1 MTGGSTGGAILF
13 AAIPVTAMLVIE
25 VVLPH
30 WKNRR
35 RDATSRQDEAN
46 QARRDVAFTGEDVDA
61 TARRIESDQTR
72 RDVASTKRWRQ
83 NGHYYQV
90 LHQTAHAGNL
100 ASMDK
105 LGEFA
110 LVRKDFVEAFY
121 WKLMVEL
128 HHGRPSGLPARGVC
142 RAWQAAGCPEA
153 KTDEGGPFKE
163 NQAKLSMAVL
173 DLWSGRH
180 VQTPTETI
188 RQMMEE
194 GDEDALLYAGQF
206 GIGGSES

>member
-1 MTGGSTGGAILF
+1 MIARILI
-13 AAIPVTAMLVIE
+13 AAIPVTVMLFIE
-25 VVLPH
+25 VGLPFLR
-30 WKNRR
+30 KRR
-35 RDATSRQDEAN
+35 ERARGHSGKEDFPQAYSEDAEALRMPAEGMSRT
-46 QARRDVAFTGEDVDA
+46 RS
-61 TARRIESDQTR
+61 ES
-72 RDVASTKRWRQ
+72 RWRQ

-90 LHQTAHAGNL
+90 LYQTARTGNV

-142 RAWQAAGCPEA
+142 RAWQAAGCPKS
-153 KTDEGGPFKE
+153 KTDEGGLFKE

-188 RQMMEE
+188 RRMMEE
-194 GDEDALLYAGQF
+194 GDADALLYARQF

>member
-1 MTGGSTGGAILF
+1 MTGGGTGGAILF
-13 AAIPVTAMLVIE
+13 AAIPVTVMLVIE

-35 RDATSRQDEAN
+35 RDIPSRQSESD
-46 QARRDVAFTGEDVDA
+46 QARRDVAFTGEDADA
-61 TARRIESDQTR
+61 TVRRVQSDQTR
-72 RDVASTKRWRQ
+72 RDAASTKRWRLD
-83 NGHYYQV
+83 GHYYQV
-90 LHQTAHAGNL
+90 LHQTAYAGNL

-142 RAWQAAGCPEA
+142 RAWQDAGCPEPN
-153 KTDEGGPFKE
+153 TEEGGLFTE
-163 NQAKLSMAVL
+163 GQAKFSMAVL

-194 GDEDALLYAGQF
+194 GDGDALLYAGQF
-206 GIGGSES
+206 GVGGSES